1 MDKKKIGL
9 LIIVLFLIIGLG
21 SFVFANPDN
30 QENLEEGDVEER
42 DRLGSDKDS
51 DDEEVLN
58 EDTESDTLLTNG
70 LDNQGSSFG
79 NVQGNISNVNDG
91 TGFTTGPSDD
101 SNGNT
106 EVPVTPDYY
115 ADALKAV
122 ENAESSLVQGDVD
135 YAASLVDKLT
145 NQSQKDELNKRLEA
159 VQDIIDVTALIERLE
174 EMVANSTNR
183 DGILDSI
190 DYRDNEKIEELVN
203 DLINGNAKDDLVD
216 RLETVNKILNDN
228 KGPVISG
235 IENNSFTK
243 DDVSLTISDDNEVT
257 TKVTLNGEEVEYTD
271 TFTEEGTYV
280 VTVVDAAFNETTLTF
295 TIDKTAPE
303 FVGLKNG
310 MFYQNDI
317 TVEVSDKN
325 LDKITA
331 KVYADNYN
339 VVEIENNSTLT
350 KESIYL
356 LTATDKAGNTTSIY
370 VAVDKTAP
378 VFTTVKNGH
387 QYNEDIKLDVKDLK
401 VKTIEVYSYND
412 KTTKTVDNGYVL
424 TEEGTYRVT
433 ATDYSGR
440 STTVYVTIDKTAPSI
455 NGFEDGSYN
464 NKSEIVYI
472 SDENLYKVTINGT
485 EYDHDGKYFTKK
497 LVSDGVYTIVATD
510 RAGNITT
517 KTVTIDKTAPE
528 FVGLKNGMFYQD
540 DITVEVNDTNLDKI
554 TAKVYA
560 DNYNVVEIE
569 NNSTLTKESIYLLTA
584 TDKAGNTTSI
594 YVAVDKTAPVFTTV
608 KNGHQYNE
616 DIKLDVKDLK
626 VKTIEVYSYNDK
638 TTKTVDN
645 GYVLTEEGTYRVTA
659 TDYSGRSTT
668 VYVTIDKTAPS
679 INGFEDGSY
688 NNKSEIVYIS
698 DENLYKVTINGT
710 EYDHDGK
717 YFTKKLVSDG
727 VYTIV
732 ATDRAGNITTKTV
745 TIDKTAPEF
754 EDPQKTME
762 SDVTIKVIEDNL
774 DKILV
779 TDKISGETYEVEN
792 GHILTKE
799 GYYKIIAYDKA
810 GNQSDVWNLTID
822 NAAPVITIEDA
833 RENGYYNHDVVVNI
847 SDIELQQTYL
857 NGERMGREDTLTIE
871 DEGTYTVYA
880 EDRYGHKSEEV
891 TFTIDK
897 TAPTITV
904 DKLVNGVT
912 DDGNVTVK
920 DANDFEV
927 VVKYNNV
934 EKVRTTASV
943 SKRFNISWLGEGT
956 FEVIATDMA
965 GNTET
970 ITFELNLLNL
980 TAQAVGSNLIDEA
993 NNTINNFN
1001 AFAIKFDKD
1010 LTFNVASKNQKY
1022 IIEMEYSTDGVHYTK
1037 SNYKYDNQYQGL
1049 NDGNGNKY
1057 GNGLFNSYT
1066 ISANSS
1072 IHWSG
1077 TKVGARWTD
1086 IYEAIK
1092 ATKDTDNKVYVRTI
1106 FTVVQPSFTKSFTLD
1121 EVVYSKGG
1129 YEVTPR
1135 GLPQI

>member
-317 TVEVSDKN
+317 TVEVSDK
-325 LDKITA
+325 
-331 KVYADNYN
+331 
-339 VVEIENNSTLT
+339 
-350 KESIYL
+350 
-356 LTATDKAGNTTSIY
+356 
-370 VAVDKTAP
+370 
-378 VFTTVKNGH
+378 
-387 QYNEDIKLDVKDLK
+387 
-401 VKTIEVYSYND
+401 
-412 KTTKTVDNGYVL
+412 
-424 TEEGTYRVT
+424 
-433 ATDYSGR
+433 
-440 STTVYVTIDKTAPSI
+440 
-455 NGFEDGSYN
+455 
-464 NKSEIVYI
+464 
-472 SDENLYKVTINGT
+472 
-485 EYDHDGKYFTKK
+485 
-497 LVSDGVYTIVATD
+497 
-510 RAGNITT
+510 
-517 KTVTIDKTAPE
+517 
-528 FVGLKNGMFYQD
+528 
-540 DITVEVNDTNLDKI
+540 NLDKI